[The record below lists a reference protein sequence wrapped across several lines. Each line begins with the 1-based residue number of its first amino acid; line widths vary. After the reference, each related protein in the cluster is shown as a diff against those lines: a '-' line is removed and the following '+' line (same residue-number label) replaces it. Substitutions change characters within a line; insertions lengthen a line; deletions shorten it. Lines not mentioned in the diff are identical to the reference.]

1 MPNVNRW
8 ALSLDQS
15 APNPSAGLSVGKSQ
29 TPRSDAAVAKNASG
43 GGAAGPRD
51 WQPTVLN
58 LVILIVLE
66 TVAFGLLRYAF
77 RSAHGG

>member
-8 ALSLDQS
+8 ALLNDQS
-15 APNPSAGLSVGKSQ
+15 APNPSAGLAVGKAQ
-29 TPRSDAAVAKNASG
+29 TPRSDAAVAKSAG
-43 GGAAGPRD
+43 GGSAGPRD
-51 WQPTVLN
+51 WEPTVLN

-66 TVAFGLLRYAF
+66 TVAFGLLRYVF

>member
-1 MPNVNRW
+1 VPNVNRW
-8 ALSLDQS
+8 QLKIDQS
-15 APNPSAGLSVGKSQ
+15 GPNPSAGLAVGKAQ
-29 TPRSDAAVAKNASG
+29 TPRSDAQVAKGS
-43 GGAAGPRD
+43 AGYNPKD

-66 TVAFGLLRYAF
+66 TLAFGCLRYVF

>member
-1 MPNVNRW
+1 VNVNRW
-8 ALSLDQS
+8 ALSNEQS
-15 APNPSAGLSVGKSQ
+15 APNPSAGLSPGKAQ
-29 TPRSDAAVAKNASG
+29 TPRSDAAVAKMSAGGSAS
-43 GGAAGPRD
+43 PKD

-66 TVAFGLLRYAF
+66 TVAFGLLRYVF